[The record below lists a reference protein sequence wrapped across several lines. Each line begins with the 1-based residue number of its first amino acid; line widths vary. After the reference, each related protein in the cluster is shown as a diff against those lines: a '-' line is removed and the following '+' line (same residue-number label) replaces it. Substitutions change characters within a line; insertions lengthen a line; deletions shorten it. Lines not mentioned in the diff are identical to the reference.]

1 MLKMIRLTAFAA
13 ITTVGVV
20 QAFAGVQSLPEC
32 YDRVISACNKGNHA
46 QSCANTGMN
55 ECDKIFPTPMVVT
68 PGLTLNTKQDTVIP
82 PMPLPRPA
90 HLMSVRGALC
100 ERLSE

>member
-1 MLKMIRLTAFAA
+1 MIKLIRLAAFAA
-13 ITTVGVV
+13 ISTVAVAQAHAAV
-20 QAFAGVQSLPEC
+20 QTLPEC
-32 YDRVISACNKGNHA
+32 YDRVIAACNKGDHA

-90 HLMSVRGALC
+90 HLMSVR
-100 ERLSE
+100 

>member
-1 MLKMIRLTAFAA
+1 MMKLIRLTAFAA

-32 YDRVISACNKGNHA
+32 YDRVIAACNKGNHA

-55 ECDKIFPTPMVVT
+55 ECDKIFPTPMVLT
-68 PGLTLNTKQDTVIP
+68 PGLSLGNKQSVLP
-82 PMPLPRPA
+82 PVPQPRPA
-90 HLMSVRGALC
+90 HLSVSTR
-100 ERLSE
+100 

>member
-1 MLKMIRLTAFAA
+1 MLKLIRLSAFAA

-32 YDRVISACNKGNHA
+32 YDRVIAACNKGNHA

-55 ECDKIFPTPMVVT
+55 ECDKIFPTPMVLT
-68 PGLTLNTKQDTVIP
+68 PGLSLGNKPVNVAP
-82 PMPLPRPA
+82 VPLPRPA
-90 HLMSVRGALC
+90 HLMVSTR
-100 ERLSE
+100 

>member
-1 MLKMIRLTAFAA
+1 MPKLIRLTALAA
-13 ITTVGVV
+13 ITTLGVV

-55 ECDKIFPTPMVVT
+55 ECDKIFPTPMVLN
-68 PGLTLNTKQDTVIP
+68 PGLSLGSKPVVVAP
-82 PMPLPRPA
+82 VPLPRPA
-90 HLMSVRGALC
+90 HLMVSTR
-100 ERLSE
+100 

>member
-1 MLKMIRLTAFAA
+1 MIKLIRLAAFSAISTVAVAQAHAA
-13 ITTVGVV
+13 V
-20 QAFAGVQSLPEC
+20 QTLPEC
-32 YDRVISACNKGNHA
+32 YDRVIAACNKGDHA

-90 HLMSVRGALC
+90 HLMSVR
-100 ERLSE
+100 